1 MKKTQFE
8 KYVDLIRK
16 RAHEYSEKY
25 NIDYSEMES
34 QGFLI
39 YCNCL
44 EKYDPEKAKFTT
56 YLYIQLNRLN
66 DFARTYNRQR
76 GDLIQ
81 DYYKNQIQDQEESSN
96 IEEEIVSKNYNLPK
110 VLDFL
115 KEAKQELSEDAFKLI
130 VWIIKREWEEKNRR
144 IPTISMATKHFNR
157 SRQKIEEIW
166 EECRNFWLNQG
177 LAFYA

>member
-39 YCNCL
+39 YCECL

-81 DYYKNQIQDQEESSN
+81 DYYKNQIQDQEENSN
-96 IEEEIVSKNYNLPK
+96 AEEEIISRNYDLPK

-115 KEAKQELSEDAFKLI
+115 KEAEQELSEDAFKLI

-144 IPTISMATKHFNR
+144 TPTISMATKHFNR

>member
-39 YCNCL
+39 YCECL
-44 EKYDPEKAKFTT
+44 EKYDPDKAKFTT

-66 DFARTYNRQR
+66 DFAKTYKRQK
-76 GDLIQ
+76 GLYLQ
-81 DYYKNQIQDQEESSN
+81 DYFNPEHEVEDYEERMISKDYNSPQI
-96 IEEEIVSKNYNLPK
+96 I
-110 VLDFL
+110 DFL
-115 KEAKQELSEDAFKLI
+115 TEAKKELSEEAFKLI
-130 VWIIKREWEEKNRR
+130 VWIVKREWEGKNRR
-144 IPTISMATKHFNR
+144 IPTISMAMKYFNKT
-157 SRQKIEEIW
+157 RQKIQELW
-166 EECRNFWLNQG
+166 NECGNFWLNQG
-177 LAFYA
+177 LEFYA

>member
-39 YCNCL
+39 YCECL

-66 DFARTYNRQR
+66 DFAKTYKRQE
-76 GDLIQ
+76 GFYLQ
-81 DYYKNQIQDQEESSN
+81 DYFNPDYSQDIEDYEERMISR
-96 IEEEIVSKNYNLPK
+96 NYDLPK
-110 VLDFL
+110 IMDFL

-144 IPTISMATKHFNR
+144 TPTISMATKHFNR

>member
-39 YCNCL
+39 YCECL

-56 YLYIQLNRLN
+56 YLYVQLNRLN
-66 DFARTYNRQR
+66 DFAKTYKRQK
-76 GDLIQ
+76 GLYLQ
-81 DYYKNQIQDQEESSN
+81 DYFNPDSNQDIEDYEERMISR
-96 IEEEIVSKNYNLPK
+96 NYDSPK
-110 VLDFL
+110 ILDFL

-144 IPTISMATKHFNR
+144 TPTISMATKHFNR

>member
-39 YCNCL
+39 YCECL
-44 EKYDPEKAKFTT
+44 EKFNPDKAKFTT
-56 YLYIQLNRLN
+56 YLYIQLNRLR
-66 DFARTYNRQR
+66 DFARIYNRQQ
-76 GDLIQ
+76 GYLIQ
-81 DYYKNQIQDQEESSN
+81 DYFQPQIEDEEN
-96 IEEEIVSKNYNLPK
+96 ANLEYEIVSINYNLPE
-110 VLDFL
+110 LNEFL
-115 KEAKQELSEDAFKLI
+115 SEAKQELSEDAFKLI
-130 VWIIKREWEEKNRR
+130 IWIVKREWEEKNKRT
-144 IPTISMATKHFNR
+144 PTISMAVKYFSR

>member
-44 EKYDPEKAKFTT
+44 EKYDPDKAKFTT

-81 DYYKNQIQDQEESSN
+81 DYYKNQTQDQEENSN
-96 IEEEIVSKNYNLPK
+96 AEEEIISRNYDSPK
-110 VLDFL
+110 ILDFL
-115 KEAKQELSEDAFKLI
+115 KEAEQELSEDAFKLI
-130 VWIIKREWEEKNRR
+130 VWIIKREWEDKNKRT
-144 IPTISMATKHFNR
+144 PTISMAVKHFNR